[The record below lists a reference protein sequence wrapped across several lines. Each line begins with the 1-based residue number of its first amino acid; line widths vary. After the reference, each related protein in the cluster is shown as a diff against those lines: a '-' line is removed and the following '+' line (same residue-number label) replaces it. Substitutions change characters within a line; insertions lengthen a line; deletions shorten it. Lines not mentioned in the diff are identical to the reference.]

1 MLHDRSEKEDAM
13 KKVSRKRDDL
23 FIGIAFGED
32 QEFST
37 AQEALKVLG
46 QNIEDTFTAI
56 AFAEAGEFEA
66 APGSISKD
74 GKKPG
79 HRSRHTE
86 TRVINLCAGRA

>member
-66 APGSISKD
+66 ALGCINKD

-79 HRSRHTE
+79 RRSRLTE
-86 TRVINLCAGRA
+86 RRSTNLCTGRT